1 MIMLLSLLKK
11 EAGKDCLFNVPHH
24 QTPAFGGLSECGG
37 YNFRII
43 CMAYA
48 ENTSV
53 STDKSRSEIER
64 TLQRYG
70 ADQFMYG
77 WDRSQAV
84 VGFRMAGRQIKF
96 LLPMPDKNDIAFT
109 HTPTGK
115 ERVETAAHK
124 EWEQACRQKWRAL
137 SLVIKAKLE
146 AVDAGIA
153 IFEDEFMA
161 NIVLPNGSTVSQFML
176 PQIHEAY
183 ESGSMPKMLP
193 DLR

>member
-1 MIMLLSLLKK
+1 M
-11 EAGKDCLFNVPHH
+11 
-24 QTPAFGGLSECGG
+24 T
-37 YNFRII
+37 
-43 CMAYA
+43 YA
-48 ENTSV
+48 ENTTV

-77 WDRSQAV
+77 WDQDKAV
-84 VGFRMAGRQIKF
+84 VGFRMAGRQIRF
-96 LLPMPDKNDIAFT
+96 LLPMPDKQDRRFT

-115 ERVETAAHK
+115 ARKESLIYT

-146 AVDAGIA
+146 AVEAEIA
-153 IFEDEFMA
+153 MFEDEFMA

-176 PQIHEAY
+176 PQIEEAY
-183 ESGSMPKMLP
+183 DLGQMPKLLP
-193 DLR
+193 NLN

>member
-1 MIMLLSLLKK
+1 M
-11 EAGKDCLFNVPHH
+11 G
-24 QTPAFGGLSECGG
+24 
-37 YNFRII
+37 
-43 CMAYA
+43 YA

-53 STDKSRSEIER
+53 STEKSRAEIER
-64 TLQRYG
+64 TLQRYN

-77 WDRSQAV
+77 WDADKAV
-84 VGFRMAGRQIKF
+84 VGFRMAGRQIRF
-96 LLPMPDKNDIAFT
+96 LLPIPDKEDCRFT

-115 ERVETAAHK
+115 VRKQNAAYN

-146 AVDAGIA
+146 AVEAGIA

-161 NIVLPNGSTVSQFML
+161 NIVLPNGDTVSQFML
-176 PQIHEAY
+176 PQIAAAY
-183 ESGSMPKMLP
+183 DQGEMPKMLP

>member
-1 MIMLLSLLKK
+1 
-11 EAGKDCLFNVPHH
+11 
-24 QTPAFGGLSECGG
+24 
-37 YNFRII
+37 
-43 CMAYA
+43 MAYA

-53 STDKSRSEIER
+53 STDKSRAEIER

-77 WDRSQAV
+77 WDQERAV
-84 VGFRMAGRQIKF
+84 VGFRMVGRQIKF
-96 LLPMPDKNDIAFT
+96 VLPMPDKSGRDFT

-115 ERVETAAHK
+115 VRKESAAFS
-124 EWEQACRQKWRAL
+124 EWEQACRQRWRAL

-161 NIVLPNGSTVSQFML
+161 NIVLPDGGTVSQFML
-176 PQIHEAY
+176 PQITAAY
-183 ESGSMPKMLP
+183 ESGKMPLMLP
-193 DLR
+193 DLK

>member
-1 MIMLLSLLKK
+1 
-11 EAGKDCLFNVPHH
+11 
-24 QTPAFGGLSECGG
+24 
-37 YNFRII
+37 
-43 CMAYA
+43 MAYA

-53 STDKSRSEIER
+53 STDKSRAEIER

-77 WDRSQAV
+77 WDRDKAV
-84 VGFRMAGRQIKF
+84 VGFRMAKRQIRF
-96 LLPMPDKNDIAFT
+96 LLPMPDKRDRKFT

-115 ERVETAAHK
+115 LRKETAAFT

-146 AVDAGIA
+146 AVEAGIA
-153 IFEDEFMA
+153 VFEDEFMA

-176 PQIHEAY
+176 PQIAEAY
-183 ESGSMPKMLP
+183 ESGQMPKLLP
-193 DLR
+193 DLG

>member
-1 MIMLLSLLKK
+1 
-11 EAGKDCLFNVPHH
+11 
-24 QTPAFGGLSECGG
+24 
-37 YNFRII
+37 
-43 CMAYA
+43 MAYA
-48 ENTSV
+48 ENTTV
-53 STDKSRSEIER
+53 STDKSRAEIER

-77 WDRSQAV
+77 WDQEKAV
-84 VGFRMAGRQIKF
+84 IGFRLAGRQIKF
-96 LLPMPDKNDIAFT
+96 LLPMPDKNDTKFT

-115 ERVETAAHK
+115 SRAENAAFK

-146 AVDAGIA
+146 AVEAGIA

-176 PQIHEAY
+176 PQITEAY
-183 ESGSMPKMLP
+183 ESGTMPKMLP
-193 DLR
+193 DLS